1 MTLGQIGIIFED
13 YNGGLVKDIVVTAN
27 KQQNTGL
34 TENCLLQSIYVNRLN
49 TYINAVLMPPL
60 KFRTLK
66 GMLSL
71 LNNNHI
77 LKYSSLERNSQNKAD
92 KTSKCD
98 IRIGDY

>member
-1 MTLGQIGIIFED
+1 MGLGQIGIIFEE

-34 TENCLLQSIYVNRLN
+34 TENCLFQSIHVNSPN
-49 TYINAVLMPPL
+49 TYINAVLMPHL

-66 GMLSL
+66 EMLSL
-71 LNNNHI
+71 LNNIHI
-77 LKYSSLERNSQNKAD
+77 LKCSSLERNNQNKPD
-92 KTSKCD
+92 KTSNHD